1 MVSQTERADL
11 IAQYAA
17 GYATVMEA
25 LAGIGDA
32 EWDAR
37 EAPGE
42 WSPRQVVHHLADS
55 EMASALRLRQMLV
68 AEQAEIVPYDQDEYA
83 RVLYYDRPVEG
94 SLAAFAGARAAT
106 VPILERMTEEEWAR
120 TAHHPEEPVYGT
132 ELWLRYYARHAHD
145 HADQIRRARAAAR
158 DAQTRGTQV
167 TA

>member
-1 MVSQTERADL
+1 MLSHPERSEL
-11 IAQYAA
+11 IARYAA
-17 GYATVMEA
+17 GYDVVIEA
-25 LAGIGDA
+25 LAGITDE

-68 AEQAEIVPYDQDEYA
+68 SERAQIVPYDQDEYA
-83 RVLYYDRPVEG
+83 RVLYYDRPVAG

-106 VPILERMTEEEWAR
+106 VPILEQMTDEQWAR
-120 TAHHPEEPVYGT
+120 SAHHPEQPDFGT
-132 ELWLRYYARHAHD
+132 ESWLRYYAQHAHD
-145 HADQIRRARAAAR
+145 HADQIRRARATVA
-158 DAQTRGTQV
+158 GKMV